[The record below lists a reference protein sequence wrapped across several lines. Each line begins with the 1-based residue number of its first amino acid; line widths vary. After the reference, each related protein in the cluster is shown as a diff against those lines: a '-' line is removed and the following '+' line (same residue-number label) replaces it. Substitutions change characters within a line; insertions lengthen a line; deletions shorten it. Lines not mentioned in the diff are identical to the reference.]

1 MRRARRFRTSSFVG
15 LMLLAALPVQAQA
28 PIGYRLTFPEPE
40 HRWVQVEATF
50 PEIGSGPLRLQMS
63 RSSPGRYALHEF
75 AKNLFEITAADGR
88 GLELMVL
95 RTSPHTWSVSGHDG
109 TVRVTYKLYGDRI
122 DGTYLAVDSTH
133 AHMNMPATLIW
144 AHGLEDRPARVRI
157 EPPDPS
163 WRVAT
168 QLFPTADPLVFT
180 APNLQYLMDSPT
192 EVGPFS
198 LRTFGVTNPDG
209 TSYEVRVAVHHT
221 GSDADMDDYVANV
234 EKVVREQQAIFG
246 ELPAFDGG
254 TYTFIA
260 DYLPYADGDGMEHRN
275 STVLTSRANFANAQQ
290 RLGAI
295 GTVSHEF
302 FHCWNVERIRP
313 TDLEP
318 FDFARANMSDG
329 LWLAEGFTSY
339 YGPLAMLRAGITDLD
354 RAVGGFGRTIDA
366 VVNGSGRQ
374 FRSAAEMSR
383 LAPFV
388 DAARSVDRN
397 NLQTTFIS
405 YYTWGAA
412 IAFGLDLSL
421 RATSDGKV
429 TLDDYMRALWRAH
442 GKPGGAAPG
451 LVAKPYALR
460 DARDRLA
467 EVSGSRAFA
476 NEFFDNYIEGRGVVD
491 YATLVGRAG
500 LVLRPRNPGT
510 AWMGP
515 FGADSGPE
523 GLTLTSLV
531 PPGSPAYAAGL
542 EIDDVIRTLDGET
555 TTSTARIAEVLK
567 RHKPGDQIAV
577 EFLRRGAPVRA
588 TITLGEDP
596 SLELVT
602 LESVGGTPTA
612 AQRGFRAAWLGRQ
625 QKRN

>member
-1 MRRARRFRTSSFVG
+1 MLMTRTSRRLSSLTCG
-15 LMLLAALPVQAQA
+15 LLLLAALPALAQA
-28 PIGYRLTFPEPE
+28 PVSYRLTFPEPE

-50 PEIGSGPLRLQMS
+50 PEIGGGPLRLQMS

-75 AKNLFEITAADGR
+75 AKNLFEIRAADGK

-122 DGTYLAVDSTH
+122 DGTYLAVDTTH
-133 AHMNMPATLIW
+133 AHMNMPATLMW
-144 AHGLEDRPARVRI
+144 AHGFEDRPAQVRI
-157 EPPDPS
+157 EPPDPA

-198 LRTFGVTNPDG
+198 LRTFRLTNPDG
-209 TSYEVRVAVHHT
+209 TSYEIRTAVHHT
-221 GSDADMDDYVANV
+221 GRDADLDDYVANV
-234 EKVVREQQAIFG
+234 EKVVREQQAVFG

-275 STVLTSRANFANAQQ
+275 STILTSRINFASAQQ

-313 TDLEP
+313 AGLEP
-318 FDFARANMSDG
+318 FDFARANMSDS

-339 YGPLAMLRAGITDLD
+339 YGPLAMLRAGVTDLE
-354 RAVGGFGRTIDA
+354 RAVGGFGRSIDA
-366 VVNGSGRQ
+366 VVNGSGRR

-397 NLQTTFIS
+397 NLQATFIS

-412 IAFGLDLSL
+412 IALGLDLSL

-442 GKPGGAAPG
+442 GKPGGPAPG
-451 LVAKPYALR
+451 LVAKPYTLR

-467 EVSGSRAFA
+467 EVSGSRSFA
-476 NEFFDNYIEGRGVVD
+476 NEFFDTYIEGRGVVD
-491 YATLVGRAG
+491 YAAVAARAG
-500 LVLRPRNPGT
+500 LVLRPRNPGA
-510 AWMGP
+510 AWMGSLD
-515 FGADSGPE
+515 ADAGPE

-542 EIDDVIRTLDGET
+542 EIDDVIRTLDGEAM
-555 TTSTARIAEVLK
+555 TSTARIAEVL
-567 RHKPGDQIAV
+567 RRRKPGDQVAV
-577 EFLRRGAPVRA
+577 EFLRRGTPVRA

-596 SLELVT
+596 AVELVT
-602 LESVGGTPTA
+602 LESTGGTVTA
-612 AQRGFRAAWLGRQ
+612 AQQAFRAAWLGSQ
-625 QKRN
+625 QK